1 MLVLLFSCS
10 LVIVSS
16 NLFYGTTIP
25 YDVISQYVYGGI
37 DSFTFTAIPLF
48 ILAGEIMNK
57 GGITDKLIDLSNK
70 LVGHIRGSIGQSS
83 ILLNMFMAGVS
94 GSAVADT
101 TATGSVM
108 ISAMKKEGYPPEKAA
123 AIIAG
128 SGTIGPVIPPSI
140 PFIILGGIAEISV
153 GKLFLAGLVP
163 GVLMG
168 GFMMVYVFFYA
179 KRINLPKQ
187 DKASFKDIVQTIKRA
202 ILPLG
207 LPIIILGSIITGIA
221 SPTESAVLG
230 VLYALIVS
238 IFIYRSI
245 NIKTLYTILLDAALS
260 SGLIMLII
268 GAGNLFGW
276 VATYNSIGSLLEG
289 ILLGISSSTYVV
301 LFSIVIMLIIMGCV
315 IEVNPIILLVTPILY
330 PIIIDL
336 GVDPIH
342 FGAIMVITLMT
353 ALLTPPVGLS
363 LFITSSI
370 AQVPILSVAR
380 AAIPFWL
387 IIVFVAVLVIL
398 IPPLTLFLPSLL

>member
-1 MLVLLFSCS
+1 ISLFVIIYLGMDLMLVLLFSS
-10 LVIVSS
+10 AIVIVSS
-16 NLFYGTTIP
+16 NIFYGSTIP

-48 ILAGEIMNK
+48 ILAGEIMNR
-57 GGITDKLIDLSNK
+57 GGITDKLIDFSNK

-108 ISAMKKEGYPPEKAA
+108 IPAMKKEGYPPEKAA

-153 GKLFLAGLVP
+153 GKLFLAGLIP
-163 GVLMG
+163 GVIMG
-168 GFMMVYVFFYA
+168 LFMMLYVYFYA
-179 KRINLPKQ
+179 KKINLPKR
-187 DKASFKDIVQTIKRA
+187 DKASFKEVLNTTKRA

-207 LPIIILGSIITGIA
+207 LPIISLASIITGLA
-221 SPTESAVLG
+221 SPTESAALG

-238 IFIYRSI
+238 TFVYRSI
-245 NIKTLYTILLDAALS
+245 NLKSLYHVLLEASLS

-289 ILLGISSSTYVV
+289 ILLSISSSMY
-301 LFSIVIMLIIMGCV
+301 
-315 IEVNPIILLVTPILY
+315 
-330 PIIIDL
+330 
-336 GVDPIH
+336 
-342 FGAIMVITLMT
+342 
-353 ALLTPPVGLS
+353 
-363 LFITSSI
+363 
-370 AQVPILSVAR
+370 
-380 AAIPFWL
+380 
-387 IIVFVAVLVIL
+387 
-398 IPPLTLFLPSLL
+398 